1 MIGQDWHIDGDDL
14 AAYAEGRTGAVM
26 LASVEAHLIA
36 CERCRA
42 ALSQQVHAGDTH
54 DDAHDDWV
62 WAGIV
67 ERVDR
72 GNRLFSWPSRL
83 LMVSISSPPLALVTA
98 LLAGLLVGFVC
109 VARLSEARNATTML
123 VSFGPLVPLVGA
135 RVAFGRS
142 VDPAGTM
149 SAAAPMAAGRV
160 AATRALVVTVIACL
174 AGLMVSPLTT
184 LDPHESVVWL
194 LPALALS
201 AISVAI
207 ATYVD
212 STVPTILFG
221 IAWLAAVGAW
231 LGDVPRALRGLSVDG
246 LVTERP
252 DVQSALLVVTAAAIA
267 VCFLRRDSDPNWRTL
282 P

>member
-1 MIGQDWHIDGDDL
+1 VIGQEWHIDGDDL
-14 AAYAEGRTGAVM
+14 ADYAEGRTGPVM

-36 CERCRA
+36 CERCRS
-42 ALSQQVHAGDTH
+42 ALSMRVHA
-54 DDAHDDWV
+54 DDARADRV

-67 ERVDR
+67 DRVDR
-72 GNRLFSWPSRL
+72 GNRLFSWSSRL
-83 LMVSISSPPLALVTA
+83 LMVSLSSPPLALVTL
-98 LLAGLLVGFVC
+98 LLAGVLVAFVS

-135 RVAFGRS
+135 RIAFGRS

-149 SAAAPMAAGRV
+149 SAAAPVAASRV

-174 AGLMVSPLTT
+174 AGIIVSPLTT

-212 STVPTILFG
+212 STIPTTLSA
-221 IAWLAAVGAW
+221 IAWLAVVGAW

-246 LVTERP
+246 LVTNRP
-252 DVQSALLVVTAAAIA
+252 EVQAALVVATVAAIA
-267 VCFLRRDSDPNWRTL
+267 VCFVRRDSDPNWRTL